1 MKIRI
6 KKKVVIEE
14 MSGASAVAGFAAP
27 VGDAA
32 TIAKFNKDEEEDSKL
47 KGTRLE
53 EMYSSQVTPG
63 VGIPSVSAED
73 EFEGYLERSD
83 AQGLQNVKREN
94 EDKQED
100 SDKKL
105 QEIQRFRKKMLR
117 NLQK

>member
-6 KKKVVIEE
+6 KKKVALEE
-14 MSGASAVAGFAAP
+14 VSGASAGVGFAAP
-27 VGDAA
+27 IGDVA
-32 TIAKFNKDEEEDSKL
+32 TIAKFNEDEEENS
-47 KGTRLE
+47 RLE

-83 AQGLQNVKREN
+83 AQGLKREN

-117 NLQK
+117 NLRK

>member
-6 KKKVVIEE
+6 KKNIALEE
-14 MSGASAVAGFAAP
+14 MSGASAVGGFAAT

-32 TIAKFNKDEEEDSKL
+32 AVAKFNKDEKEDA
-47 KGTRLE
+47 RLE

-94 EDKQED
+94 EDKQ
-100 SDKKL
+100 L
-105 QEIQRFRKKMLR
+105 QKIQEFRKKMLR

>member
-6 KKKVVIEE
+6 KKKVALEE
-14 MSGASAVAGFAAP
+14 GSGASAGVGFAAP
-27 VGDAA
+27 IGDAA
-32 TIAKFNKDEEEDSKL
+32 TIAKFNEDEEENS
-47 KGTRLE
+47 RLE

-117 NLQK
+117 NLRK

>member
-6 KKKVVIEE
+6 KKKVALEE
-14 MSGASAVAGFAAP
+14 MSGAAAGVGFAAGI
-27 VGDAA
+27 GDAA
-32 TIAKFNKDEEEDSKL
+32 TIAEFNKDEEEDS
-47 KGTRLE
+47 RLE

-63 VGIPSVSAED
+63 VGIPSVSAEK
-73 EFEGYLERSD
+73 EFEGYLERANHQD
-83 AQGLQNVKREN
+83 AKREN
-94 EDKQED
+94 EDKRED

>member
-73 EFEGYLERSD
+73 ELEGYLERSD